1 MNSRPEWSI
10 ENGVL
15 VPCDYIA
22 SPNFNQRPNN
32 EVSLLVIHN
41 ISLPPGQFGTGCI
54 TDFFCNQLDTKIHP
68 FFSEIEGVRVS
79 SHLVIERTG
88 RVIQFVPFD
97 KRAWHAGESSF
108 DGRNNCNDFS
118 IGIELEGT
126 DDTPFTDQQYRA
138 LIDITYRLMLAYPLI
153 TPNRITGHQHIA
165 PERKTDPG
173 PLFDWQLFLSSI
185 AKSSN

>member
-1 MNSRPEWSI
+1 MKSRPAWSI
-10 ENGVL
+10 DNGVL

-22 SPNFNQRPNN
+22 SPNFNERPDN

-54 TDFFCNQLDTKIHP
+54 TDFFCNQLNTKADP

-126 DDTPFTDQQYRA
+126 DDTSFTEQQYRA
-138 LIDITYRLMLAYPLI
+138 LIEITDLLMQTYPLI
-153 TPNRITGHQHIA
+153 TSDRISGHQHIA
-165 PERKTDPG
+165 PARKTDPG